1 MPKTVVIAGTLDT
14 KGQDFAF
21 VRDLIEA
28 EGLETLVVDF
38 GVMQAPAFAP
48 DISREEVAAAAGGDL
63 AYLASGEHKDEA
75 MQTMATGLAVV
86 VRKLFE
92 QGKLDGIIGMGGGGN
107 TSIATA
113 AMRTLPVGVPKL
125 MLSTFGGTDVSAWA
139 GTKDITFMPSVVD
152 VSGLNS
158 ISRAFTPTLRG
169 AICGMVKMAAPPQAV
184 EKPLITASMFGNT
197 TTCVNRARQPLKWRA
212 ITRCWSSTPMGR
224 GARRWRG

>member
-1 MPKTVVIAGTLDT
+1 MTKTVVVVGTLDT

-21 VRDLIEA
+21 VKALIEA
-28 EGLETLVVDF
+28 EGLKTLVVDF
-38 GVMQAPAFAP
+38 GVMQAPPFAP

-63 AYLASGEHKDEA
+63 AYLAGGEHKDEA

-92 QGKLDGIIGMGGGGN
+92 QGRLDGIMGMGGGGN
-107 TSIATA
+107 TAIATA

-152 VSGLNS
+152 ISGLNS
-158 ISRAFTPTLRG
+158 ISRRIYANAAG
-169 AICGMVKMAAPPQAV
+169 AICGMVNMAAPPH
-184 EKPLITASMFGNT
+184 G
-197 TTCVNRARQPLKWRA
+197 
-212 ITRCWSSTPMGR
+212 
-224 GARRWRG
+224 

>member
-1 MPKTVVIAGTLDT
+1 MQRISCRKRSSSLGTLDT
-14 KGQDFAF
+14 KGHDFAF

-92 QGKLDGIIGMGGGGN
+92 QGKLDGIMGMGGGGN
-107 TSIATA
+107 TSIATGGNAYA
-113 AMRTLPVGVPKL
+113 AGGRAQIDAIHLRWNRCQRLGGHKGYHL
-125 MLSTFGGTDVSAWA
+125 HALSGRCLRSQQHQSGHLRQRCGRNLRDGKDGSAA
-139 GTKDITFMPSVVD
+139 A
-152 VSGLNS
+152 
-158 ISRAFTPTLRG
+158 SR
-169 AICGMVKMAAPPQAV
+169 
-184 EKPLITASMFGNT
+184 
-197 TTCVNRARQPLKWRA
+197 
-212 ITRCWSSTPMGR
+212 
-224 GARRWRG
+224 